1 MAETS
6 NQAVITNV
14 LLKPESKPLLEEL
27 VDKYGSEG
35 AESVYDRAVRLAQH
49 TSHSIDLERTL
60 RRILSTHHDT

>member
-6 NQAVITNV
+6 NQAVITSV

-35 AESVYDRAVRLAQH
+35 AESVYDRAVRFAHIATPQ
-49 TSHSIDLERTL
+49 R
-60 RRILSTHHDT
+60 